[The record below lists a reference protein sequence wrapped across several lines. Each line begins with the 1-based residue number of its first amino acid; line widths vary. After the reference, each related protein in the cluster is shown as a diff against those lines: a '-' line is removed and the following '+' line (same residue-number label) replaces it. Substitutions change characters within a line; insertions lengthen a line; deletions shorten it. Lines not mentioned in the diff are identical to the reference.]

1 VDRAELGEVEHSEP
15 LARVEGGVGEALVV
29 VAAAPRADADAMA
42 AATQNSGL
50 HMGGLGGRNDHNGPR
65 GAWQR
70 VTEVPDVGEKE
81 RIVGVGC
88 WGVDEA
94 RRDVCGEAAEE
105 CIDVA
110 GS

>member
-1 VDRAELGEVEHSEP
+1 VDITELSEVKDSEP
-15 LARVEGGVGEALVV
+15 LARVEGGVGETLVV
-29 VAAAPRADADAMA
+29 MAATPRADADAMVA
-42 AATQNSGL
+42 GTENSGL

-70 VTEVPDVGEKE
+70 VTEVPDGGEKQ

-94 RRDVCGEAAEE
+94 RRDVRGEAAEE